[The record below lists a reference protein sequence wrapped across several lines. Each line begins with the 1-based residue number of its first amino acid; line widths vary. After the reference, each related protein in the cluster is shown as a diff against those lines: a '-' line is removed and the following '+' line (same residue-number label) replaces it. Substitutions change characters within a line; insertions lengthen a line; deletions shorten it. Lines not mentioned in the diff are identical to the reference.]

1 MPGGV
6 NSPVRAFNGVGGTPV
21 YMRAGA
27 GARMTTAEGASLL
40 DFCGS
45 WGPLILGHARR
56 EVVAAIRRAAG
67 AGTSFG
73 ANTEAEV
80 EFAELLCELAPDLD
94 KVRLTSSG
102 TEATMTAL
110 RLARGATGRRR
121 ILKFDGG
128 YHGHVDALLVSAGSG
143 LLTGGVTSSAGVPE
157 SQAADVW
164 VAPYNDLAAVRKI
177 TAEFGG
183 ELAAII
189 VEPVAANMGLVAPLP
204 GFLEG
209 LRDAASRCG
218 ALLIFDEVIT
228 GFRFGP
234 TTYGRIR
241 GIVPDLT
248 CLGKI
253 IGGGMPVGT
262 VGGKAGIMDL
272 LAPLGPVYQ
281 AGTLSGNPVAVAAGL
296 TTLKL
301 LRAENPYSA
310 MERLGHRLAAGLNA
324 GALRPARE
332 PVYAV
337 LRAGADDVAG
347 RSQDVRHERLRS
359 LLPRNVETGNLS
371 AAVPVRGRI
380 RFGGAHRRRRGC
392 VPGRG
397 RTRRGA
403 ALFPLSR
410 HRAPRPMA
418 AEGKRG
424 PDVFALL
431 VTGVLLLE
439 RMSSDSGL
447 RVRNHSF
454 QERIAR

>member
-218 ALLIFDEVIT
+218 ALLTFDEVIT

-324 GALRPARE
+324 AFRPGAGHCAQLGSLFTPFFGPAPMTSLAGVKTCDTNAYAAFFHEMLKRGIYLPPSQFEVGFVSAAHTDADVDVFLDAAAAALRR
-332 PVYAV
+332 
-337 LRAGADDVAG
+337 
-347 RSQDVRHERLRS
+347 
-359 LLPRNVETGNLS
+359 
-371 AAVPVRGRI
+371 
-380 RFGGAHRRRRGC
+380 
-392 VPGRG
+392 
-397 RTRRGA
+397 
-403 ALFPLSR
+403 
-410 HRAPRPMA
+410 
-418 AEGKRG
+418 
-424 PDVFALL
+424 
-431 VTGVLLLE
+431 
-439 RMSSDSGL
+439 
-447 RVRNHSF
+447 
-454 QERIAR
+454 